1 MLPFVSE
8 EYEAHLAIMMIWW
21 WWWLIRE
28 RAYDSNIRKILK
40 WFQKQSLWWEH
51 RNILE
56 NCAITLCWG
65 ETSSKL
71 CIVVKTELSLLCGLA
86 PAKTSA
92 SWVNNSIRLHTLKRD
107 IFLLRSLLS
116 KKFQIISSHQN
127 DALLDKNFVSRWLRL
142 VGFSHSPRIPFFLSL
157 QRQSRTSPALTAPS
171 SSCSGGFSSE
181 EHIEPGL
188 GSTPC
193 TSSPP
198 PTRSQ
203 SCPPPTCWAVGS
215 RWWWCMPAQPDPR
228 PRVWWHRVLSL
239 PHRTPP
245 PHRAEVFAPTPWSA
259 TK

>member
-1 MLPFVSE
+1 
-8 EYEAHLAIMMIWW
+8 MIDDMI
-21 WWWLIRE
+21 WWLIRE
-28 RAYDSNIRKILK
+28 RAYDNNIRKILK
-40 WFQKQSLWWEH
+40 YFQKQRLWWEH

-65 ETSSKL
+65 ETSSKF
-71 CIVVKTELSLLCGLA
+71 CIIV
-86 PAKTSA
+86 KTSA
-92 SWVNNSIRLHTLKRD
+92 SWVNNCIRLHTLKRD
-107 IFLLRSLLS
+107 IFLRSFFLKIS
-116 KKFQIISSHQN
+116 DIISSHQN

-198 PTRSQ
+198 PPRSQ
-203 SCPPPTCWAVGS
+203 SCPPPTCWAVGT
-215 RWWWCMPAQPDPR
+215 RWWWCPAGSQTTCL
-228 PRVWWHRVLSL
+228 V
-239 PHRTPP
+239 
-245 PHRAEVFAPTPWSA
+245 APCS
-259 TK
+259 

>member
-21 WWWLIRE
+21 WWWWLIRE
-28 RAYDSNIRKILK
+28 RAYDNNIRKILK
-40 WFQKQSLWWEH
+40 YFQKQRLWWEH

-65 ETSSKL
+65 ETSSKF
-71 CIVVKTELSLLCGLA
+71 CIIV
-86 PAKTSA
+86 KTSA
-92 SWVNNSIRLHTLKRD
+92 SWVNNCIRLHTLKRD
-107 IFLLRSLLS
+107 IFLRSFFLKNS
-116 KKFQIISSHQN
+116 DIISSHQN

-188 GSTPC
+188 GSTRC

-198 PTRSQ
+198 PPRSHP
-203 SCPPPTCWAVGS
+203 CPPPTCWAVGT
-215 RWWWCMPAQPDPR
+215 RWWWCPAGSQTTCL
-228 PRVWWHRVLSL
+228 V
-239 PHRTPP
+239 
-245 PHRAEVFAPTPWSA
+245 APCS
-259 TK
+259 

>member
-40 WFQKQSLWWEH
+40 CFQKQSLWWEH

-107 IFLLRSLLS
+107 IFLAQFFS
-116 KKFQIISSHQN
+116 
-127 DALLDKNFVSRWLRL
+127 KNFRLFLRIKMMLFLIKILSRDDDW
-142 VGFSHSPRIPFFLSL
+142 F
-157 QRQSRTSPALTAPS
+157 A
-171 SSCSGGFSSE
+171 SGHMITILE
-181 EHIEPGL
+181 
-188 GSTPC
+188 
-193 TSSPP
+193 
-198 PTRSQ
+198 RY
-203 SCPPPTCWAVGS
+203 
-215 RWWWCMPAQPDPR
+215 
-228 PRVWWHRVLSL
+228 
-239 PHRTPP
+239 
-245 PHRAEVFAPTPWSA
+245 
-259 TK
+259 